1 MVRSF
6 TAALVAALRTWLCW
20 HRVGAA
26 GLPHAERVFA
36 PNIQETERY
45 CYMPL
50 DVQSR
55 ILQQVSPCVTN

>member
-6 TAALVAALRTWLCW
+6 TAALVAALVL
-20 HRVGAA
+20 GSA
-26 GLPHAERVFA
+26 GIASAQPAWHAERVFA